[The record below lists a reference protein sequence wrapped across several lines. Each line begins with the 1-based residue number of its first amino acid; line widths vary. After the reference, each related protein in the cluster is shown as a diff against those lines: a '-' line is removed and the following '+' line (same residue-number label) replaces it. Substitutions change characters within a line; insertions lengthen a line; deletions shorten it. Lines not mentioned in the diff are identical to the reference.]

1 MRIVETA
8 AFTDAGGREVNE
20 DAVLRLPDLLL
31 FAVADGMGADGAGA
45 AAASIAV
52 DQVVRESHDLQALFE
67 RVAEDRTSTS
77 RLRVVETFDALFNHV
92 GRLVQRT
99 AEERGAVGMAT
110 TLLVC
115 AIVGQTAYVAHVGDS
130 RAYLFRGGRLI
141 RLTEDHSVAE
151 FRYRRGRMSR
161 DEYLESPERHVL
173 YQAVGSGPEVDVD
186 LAEVRLAEGDVLI
199 LCTDGLIRAVDE
211 ALVSRAASEYD
222 LTLSMARLLAE
233 ALDCYPPDNLTAIAL
248 RLGAE
253 PGDHAIREV
262 TDAMA
267 GCFLFA
273 TLTEPERLVVAPYVE
288 EVIWARGDVITMPD
302 TVAEHLGIVISGRVR
317 EEGSWGPARD
327 LGPGDW
333 FGASALAGNGTW
345 RRKRTAMESTRVL
358 WFSRERFRELVRYKP
373 DLGARM
379 AVALADQ
386 LHAQLTREAQRLEK
400 VARSLT

>member
-1 MRIVETA
+1 MRILDTGS
-8 AFTDAGGREVNE
+8 FSDAGGRAVNE
-20 DAVLRLPDLLL
+20 DGLLKAPELML
-31 FAVADGMGADGAGA
+31 FAVADGMGAEGAGA
-45 AAASIAV
+45 AAASIAI
-52 DQVVRESHDLQALFE
+52 DQVVRESFDLKALFE
-67 RVAEDRTSTS
+67 RVAEDRTTSS

-92 GRLVQRT
+92 GRQVQRA

-130 RAYLFRGGRLI
+130 RAYLYRGGRLI

-186 LAEVRLAEGDVLI
+186 LAEVRLADGDVLI

-211 ALVSRAASEYD
+211 SLVARAASEYD

-233 ALDCYPPDNLTAIAL
+233 GLDTSPPDNLTAIAL
-248 RLGAE
+248 KLGAE
-253 PGDHAIREV
+253 DGDHAIREV

-273 TLTEPERLVVAPYVE
+273 SLTEPERLVVAPYVE
-288 EVIWARGDVITMPD
+288 EVVWGRGDVITVPD
-302 TVAEHLGIVISGRVR
+302 ALAEHLGVVISGRIR
-317 EEGSWGPARD
+317 EEGSWGPDRE

-333 FGASALAGNGTW
+333 FGASALAGGGTW
-345 RRKRTAMESTRVL
+345 RRKRTATESSRVL

-386 LHAQLTREAQRLEK
+386 LQTQLQREAQRLDK
-400 VARSLT
+400 VSRALL